1 MRIALI
7 AILVWGSLVLGIAQN
22 EADAL
27 HHIQVDVV
35 YLASDY
41 LEGRETGKS
50 GEEKAADYIV
60 RRMQEIGLKPAGKN
74 GSWYQSFDFTFS
86 PNPHSAEGEARRGK
100 NVLGMIDNGAPT
112 TVVIGAHYDHLG
124 HGFTGSLY
132 TGEPAIHNGADDNAS
147 GVAAMLRLADY
158 LYDGNLTQN
167 NYLFLAFSGEELGL
181 YGSKFFTKAPT
192 LELDKINYMIN
203 LDMVGRLNEDKE
215 LVINGVGTSP
225 AWTPALE
232 TIRVGGIQTTTT
244 ESGIG
249 ASDHTSFYLKD
260 IPALHFFTGL
270 HSDYHKPADDA
281 HLINYPGILEVTDF
295 IIALI
300 EALDDQGELAFTKTK
315 DERPDR
321 KAAAFKVTLGVM
333 PDYTYEGKGM
343 HIDSVIEGRPGQK
356 AGIEDGDVVIQI
368 GEYEVTDIYSY
379 MEALSKFKS
388 GEKAKVVVKRGD
400 EQVETEVT
408 F

>member
-1 MRIALI
+1 MRTGLI
-7 AILVWGSLVLGIAQN
+7 SMLIWGSLVFGYAQN

-41 LEGRETGKS
+41 LEGRATGKS
-50 GEEKAADYIV
+50 GEEKAADYIL
-60 RRMQEIGLKPAGKN
+60 RRMQDIGLKPGGKN
-74 GSWYQSFDFTFS
+74 GSWYQPFDFTYS
-86 PNPHSAEGEARRGK
+86 PNPHSTEGEARRGK
-100 NVLGMIDNGAPT
+100 NVLGLIDNDAPT

-124 HGFTGSLY
+124 HGFTGSLH
-132 TGEPAIHNGADDNAS
+132 TGEPDVHNGADDNAS
-147 GVAAMLRLADY
+147 GVAAMLRLAEY
-158 LYDGNLTQN
+158 LKNSRATAN
-167 NYLFLAFSGEELGL
+167 NYLFMAFSGEELGL
-181 YGSKFFTKAPT
+181 YGSKFFTKSPT
-192 LELDKINYMIN
+192 LDLATINYMIN
-203 LDMVGRLNEDKE
+203 LDMVGRLNEDKK

-225 AWTPALE
+225 DWKPALQ
-232 TIRVGGIQTTTT
+232 TIQVGGIQTTTT

-249 ASDHTSFYLKD
+249 ASDHTSFYLRD

-281 HLINYPGILEVTDF
+281 HLINYQGILEVTNF

-300 EALDDQGELAFTKTK
+300 EALDDEGELAFTKTK
-315 DERPDR
+315 NERPDR

-343 HIDSVIEGRPGQK
+343 HIDSVIEGRPAQK

-388 GEKAKVVVKRGD
+388 GEKAKVVVQRGD